1 MIKFTLCVCLIKRYV
16 KKKVQKTTS
25 EKLDVPIN
33 EYYQLILNEYN
44 NERDRKQSIET
55 RSGIILTLIVAFF
68 AFVFEKVKLLSFFS
82 LFNQPLTFKILVII
96 ISGLF
101 FYIAFFIA
109 ILFSL
114 FSIKTK
120 TYAFYDVSKIT
131 SATLM
136 SSKIPTLGQ
145 IILDFVEAIKNNRK
159 VNDKKAKYFNL
170 AVISLVVCIA
180 CLCIYVNL
188 IEGGSNG

>member
-1 MIKFTLCVCLIKRYV
+1 MFNKKVCE
-16 KKKVQKTTS
+16 KKEVQKTTS

-55 RSGIILTLIVAFF
+55 RSGIILTLIAAFF
-68 AFVFEKVKLLSFFS
+68 AFVLEKVKLLSFFS